1 MIKKYICHCT
11 DNTASAVCLGN
22 SVRKDIT
29 ELIRVVSRRNGK
41 SEKDDQSGEQKK
53 LSHIS
58 KLKCQEL
65 LAKISKS
72 MVDKNIL

>member
-1 MIKKYICHCT
+1 MVQ
-11 DNTASAVCLGN
+11 D
-22 SVRKDIT
+22 
-29 ELIRVVSRRNGK
+29 GK

-72 MVDKNIL
+72 MVDKNILWTCLKLPACTNSINKSKAALN